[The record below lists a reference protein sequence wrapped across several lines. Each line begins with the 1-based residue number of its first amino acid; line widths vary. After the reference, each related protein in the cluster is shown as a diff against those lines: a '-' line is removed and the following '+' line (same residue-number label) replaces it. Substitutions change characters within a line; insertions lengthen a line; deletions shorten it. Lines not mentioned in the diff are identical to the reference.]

1 MECLIIS
8 GMSGAGKSLTV
19 DVLEDI
25 GYYCIDNMPVAMI
38 PHFAELFPDS
48 RYKRI
53 AFVVDARGGLCSAE
67 LFSVMEEMGRIGV
80 TFRILFLDASDE
92 VLVNR
97 QRESRRRHPL
107 DWQGKGLVAAIAEER
122 TLLNPVRARADFLID
137 TSYLTTAGLRSQL
150 MSLFCEEGR
159 RIALTLCSFGFKH
172 GIPRDSDMV
181 FDARFLRNPFYVSE
195 LREKSGL
202 DEEVVNYVMASP
214 PAGEFVGRL
223 GSLIDFL
230 LPRYIEEGRTSL
242 VISIGCTGG
251 RHRSVTIVR
260 KLAERLGQAGH
271 AVNVR
276 HRDILKG

>member
-25 GYYCIDNMPVAMI
+25 GYYCIDNMPVSMI

-48 RYKRI
+48 RYKRM
-53 AFVVDARGGLCSAE
+53 AFVVDARGGLDSGE
-67 LFSVMEEMGRIGV
+67 LFQVMEEMKSIGV
-80 TFRILFLDASDE
+80 DFRILFVDASDE

-97 QRESRRRHPL
+97 QRASRRRHPL
-107 DWQGKGLVAAIAEER
+107 DWQGKGLVSAISEER
-122 TLLNPVRARADFLID
+122 MLLEPVRARADYLID
-137 TSYLTTAGLRSQL
+137 TSYLTSAGLRNQL
-150 MSLFCEEGR
+150 MGLFCGDSQ

-181 FDARFLRNPFYVSE
+181 FDARFLRNPYYVSE

-202 DEEVVNYVMASP
+202 DEDVVQYVMDSPGAS
-214 PAGEFVGRL
+214 EFVRRL
-223 GSLIDFL
+223 CGLIDFL

-242 VISIGCTGG
+242 VVSVGCTGG
-251 RHRSVTIVR
+251 RHRSVSIVR
-260 KLAERLGQAGH
+260 KLAEQLAQAGH
-271 AVNVR
+271 SVTFR
-276 HRDILKG
+276 HRDIAKG